1 MCFVCFH
8 NQACS
13 ARYLYAQLGQ
23 IAFTEIRHLAFGR
36 TSLHQNTPAF
46 PKSVP
51 TEALLQ
57 NLFVAGQ
64 LAEAMHNLPC
74 NLHDGTYQQYLT
86 LRNLWQ
92 FIEKNSN
99 YADCFFPTI
108 AEIIQLN
115 HQELAEIDA
124 DFVATIAGK
133 KQSDSEYS
141 SLVSW
146 VFSFDKL

>member
-1 MCFVCFH
+1 MNFSNEQKLF
-8 NQACS
+8 N
-13 ARYLYAQLGQ
+13 LYAQLGQ

-108 AEIIQLN
+108 AEI
-115 HQELAEIDA
+115 DA

>member
-1 MCFVCFH
+1 MNFSNEQKLF
-8 NQACS
+8 N
-13 ARYLYAQLGQ
+13 LYAQLGQ
-23 IAFTEIRHLAFGR
+23 ITFTEIRHLAFGR

-99 YADCFFPTI
+99 YTDCFFPTI